1 MELKEN
7 CPNCGRQITLQPIN
21 GTDLLDEVEAIACVT
36 FSLLGALAGVVLIW
50 FLSEVYPD
58 FTPDLSIYGIAAIV
72 VATPVFFVSLRW
84 LTAFERNK
92 LRSLG
97 VQKLRLECSCF
108 PQDIVVV
115 RSVTTAEANAP
126 ITVVAETAH
135 E

>member
-7 CPNCGRQITLQPIN
+7 CPNCHRPVMLQQIN
-21 GTDLLDEVEAIACVT
+21 GKDLLDEVEAIACVT

-97 VQKLRLECSCF
+97 VQKLRLEYSCF
-108 PQDIVVV
+108 SQNIVVV
-115 RSVTTAEANAP
+115 RPVTTSEENTP
-126 ITVVAETAH
+126 TTIVVETTH